1 MMSISKFET
10 HLPDE
15 IILEICH
22 YLSWFDTVIAFYN
35 LNTRLNRTLSG
46 YVKHVSIG
54 NNCYLKQFQDG
65 CFFLFSNQS
74 SLFFL
79 IRTLT
84 ISNRGSP
91 LAAKYFLSHIPIQEM
106 LYLEKLTLIELTGKE
121 ILSYLDVITNAD
133 QNMFQYLITL
143 HIYDPQCIN
152 CSTHA
157 IRDSLEEQN
166 EYESTL
172 INRII
177 TGNNYRFKSIMING
191 DDIYM

>member
-46 YVKHVSIG
+46 FLRHVSVG

-65 CFFLFSNQS
+65 CSFLLSNQS

-106 LYLEKLTLIELTGKE
+106 IYLEKLTLIQFTGNEL
-121 ILSYLDVITNAD
+121 LSYLDVIGKD
-133 QNMFQYLITL
+133 GQNTFQHLVTL
-143 HIYDPQCIN
+143 RIYDPPYIN
-152 CSTHA
+152 FCPLWKTWK
-157 IRDSLEEQN
+157 EKG
-166 EYESTL
+166 EYESTI
-172 INRII
+172 INQVLMANNQRLQTII
-177 TGNNYRFKSIMING
+177 FNG
-191 DDIYM
+191 KDAYM